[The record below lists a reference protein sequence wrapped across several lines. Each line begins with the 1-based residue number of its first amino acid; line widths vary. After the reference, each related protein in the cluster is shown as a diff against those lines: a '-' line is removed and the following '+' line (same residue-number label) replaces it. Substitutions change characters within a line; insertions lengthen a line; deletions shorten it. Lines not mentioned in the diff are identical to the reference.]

1 MKQKIENLSA
11 LLSDKNNNKNQLS
24 EDITMKRLQNF
35 ILVPMFLIIMNMALL
50 PYLLI
55 TQKQI
60 NLSGAITERRIAS
73 LL

>member
-1 MKQKIENLSA
+1 
-11 LLSDKNNNKNQLS
+11 
-24 EDITMKRLQNF
+24 MKRLQNF

-60 NLSGAITERRIAS
+60 NLSGAITGKAYCKLTVIIVIEC